1 MKLDIRSPD
10 ALIVLTLL
18 LTLLRDAFSDVP
30 FPKDQR
36 EIKFPPDIP
45 KPRPGSSVPTGHL
58 RPFGF
63 QRRPEGRVHEYNHFL
78 HPFEF
83 YETHVSKRKPVV
95 FRQTITD
102 SPAMQKWS
110 DEYLRENYGDLDV
123 LVEVKK
129 ENRELRPKRMKFA
142 EFLKRY
148 MTDSVYIVSLI
159 PQEMAHE
166 VKVPESLLCGTFRR
180 RLLETNL
187 WMSSGGTASVIHY
200 DADHNIHCLLAG
212 RKDFIMI
219 DPKYSKE
226 LELTEE
232 HHMTG
237 SGYSK
242 LDVDMINL
250 FEHRDV
256 GKVPWRWSTLK
267 PGDCIYIPAGHL
279 HQVRSYSRS
288 LSATIL
294 FASEPTFDQSDCADA
309 TFEYTDLTQVRVMWT
324 YKKGDKVIEI
334 GYMDTENIRNDMIS
348 LLKEKDKLSAH
359 WFGHYFKGMS
369 AMEDEEVATEDEDIP
384 IEAYEIFATFDTENK
399 GYLTRKQIEEI
410 DVEKLKNFARVLDQ
424 PSGPVVV
431 EVEHDEL

>member
-1 MKLDIRSPD
+1 MDLRSPD
-10 ALIVLTLL
+10 ALVLL
-18 LTLLRDAFSDVP
+18 LLLLVSLQDAISDVT

-36 EIKFPPDIP
+36 AIEFPPQIP
-45 KPRPGSSVPTGHL
+45 KPRPGSAVPTGHL
-58 RPFGF
+58 RPFGY
-63 QRRPEGRVHEYNHFL
+63 QRKSDGPVPEYNVFL
-78 HPFEF
+78 HPVEF
-83 YETHVSKRKPVV
+83 YQNHVSTRKPVV
-95 FRQTITD
+95 FRQSMTD
-102 SPAMQKWS
+102 APALQKWT
-110 DEYLRENYGDLDV
+110 DQYLQEKYGELDV
-123 LVEVKK
+123 LVEVKR
-129 ENRELRPKRMKFA
+129 ENREIRPRRMKLA

-148 MTDSVYIVSLI
+148 LTDDVYIVSLI
-159 PQEMAHE
+159 PLEMAHE
-166 VKVPESLLCGTFRR
+166 VKVPDSLLCGTFKR

-226 LELTEE
+226 LEITEE

-250 FEHRDV
+250 FEHQDV

-267 PGDCIYIPAGHL
+267 PGDCIYIPAGYL

-288 LSATIL
+288 ISATIL
-294 FASEPTFDQSDCADA
+294 FASEPTFDQSDCENA
-309 TFEYTDLTQVRVMWT
+309 TFEYTDLSQVRVMWT

-348 LLKEKDKLSAH
+348 LLKETDKLSAH
-359 WFGHYFKGMS
+359 RFGHYFMGMS
-369 AMEDEEVATEDEDIP
+369 GMEEEEVATEDEDIP
-384 IEAYEIFATFDTENK
+384 IEAYEIFATFDTERR

-410 DVEKLKNFARVLDQ
+410 DVERLKNFARVLDQ
-424 PSGPVVV
+424 PSGPVVI
-431 EVEHDEL
+431 EMEHDEL